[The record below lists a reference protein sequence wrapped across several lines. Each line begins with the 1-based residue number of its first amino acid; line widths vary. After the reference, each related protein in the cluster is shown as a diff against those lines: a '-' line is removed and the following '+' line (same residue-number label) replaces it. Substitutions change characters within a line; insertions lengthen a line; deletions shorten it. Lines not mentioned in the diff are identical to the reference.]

1 MDKRV
6 FKKDG
11 LELQEYLMF
20 RRRGSRVE
28 AKKGKGAEYKRSR
41 EKSKARKARKESE
54 E

>member
-1 MDKRV
+1 MGKEHL
-6 FKKDG
+6 KKDG
-11 LELQEYLMF
+11 EELQGYLLF

-41 EKSKARKARKESE
+41 EKSKARKESE